1 MRAWMQ
7 EGRGLA
13 VGLGAG
19 LALLVAGGFA
29 LAAAGPGAT
38 APSALPL
45 PQLFDSAPPDV
56 DFENLPYN
64 GAFTFARV
72 RFRPAEWGP
81 SRRYAWGLDL
91 KWNHDYPRAD
101 RRLPEIL
108 REVTGIDAN
117 IDGSNIVDVGDP
129 ELFDYPWTYMCE
141 VGFLTLTEAEVENL
155 RAYLL
160 KGGFMV
166 IDDFVS
172 YHWYNFQDQMRRVF
186 PDLQW
191 IELYEDHPIF
201 NAFFEIE
208 DLSFGGGQ
216 YLGFQGGGS
225 PRYFGLFEN
234 NDPEGRMMMIVNFDN
249 DIGEYW
255 EFADSP
261 YVTISLSNEAFKLG
275 VNYVIYSTLH

>member
-1 MRAWMQ
+1 MRGPRARYRSLF
-7 EGRGLA
+7 GVALA
-13 VGLGAG
+13 TVLVGAG
-19 LALLVAGGFA
+19 LSTAASPGPMPAGQRLSVVPA
-29 LAAAGPGAT
+29 
-38 APSALPL
+38 
-45 PQLFDSAPPDV
+45 QFDSDPPDV
-56 DFENLPYN
+56 EFENLPYN

-72 RFRPAEWGP
+72 RFRPAQWGP

-108 REVTGIDAN
+108 TEVTGIEAN
-117 IDGSNIVDVGDP
+117 IDGSSIVDVGDP
-129 ELFDYPWTYMCE
+129 DLFNYPWTYMCE
-141 VGFLTLTEAEVENL
+141 VGFLTLDDAEAENL
-155 RAYLL
+155 RAYLM

-172 YHWYNFQDQMRRVF
+172 YHWYNFEDQMRRVF

-216 YLGFQGGGS
+216 YLGYQGGGS
-225 PRYFGLFEN
+225 PRYFGLFED
-234 NDPEGRMMMIVNFDN
+234 NDPNGRMMMIVNFDN

-261 YVTISLSNEAFKLG
+261 YVAIALTNEAFKLG
-275 VNYVIYSTLH
+275 VNYVVYSTLH

>member
-1 MRAWMQ
+1 MRGPRARYRSLF
-7 EGRGLA
+7 GVALA
-13 VGLGAG
+13 TVLVGAG
-19 LALLVAGGFA
+19 LSTAASPGPIPAGQRLSVVPA
-29 LAAAGPGAT
+29 
-38 APSALPL
+38 
-45 PQLFDSAPPDV
+45 QFDSDPPDV
-56 DFENLPYN
+56 EFENLPYN

-72 RFRPAEWGP
+72 RFRPAQWGP

-108 REVTGIDAN
+108 TEVTGIEAN
-117 IDGSNIVDVGDP
+117 IDGSSIVDVGDP
-129 ELFDYPWTYMCE
+129 DLFNYPWTYMCE
-141 VGFLTLTEAEVENL
+141 VGFLTLDDAEAENL
-155 RAYLL
+155 RAYLM

-172 YHWYNFQDQMRRVF
+172 YHWYNFEDQMRRVF

-216 YLGFQGGGS
+216 YLGYQGGGS
-225 PRYFGLFEN
+225 PRYFGLFED
-234 NDPEGRMMMIVNFDN
+234 NDPNGRMMMIVNFDN

-261 YVTISLSNEAFKLG
+261 YVAIALTNEAFKLG
-275 VNYVIYSTLH
+275 VNYVVYSTLH